1 MTITIITIILAIA
14 VVYLG
19 YEHFKLKSK
28 FYSLKR
34 NFDTLCN
41 HEISELIANV
51 SSLEQEA
58 GKSLNHRR
66 CLELIVNGYQEC
78 VSSDINQIK
87 EEVAKHDMAIEFLS
101 NGMRSDINWL
111 KEEVS
116 KHDMAIKYDRA
127 NEFLSNGMH
136 TK

>member
-1 MTITIITIILAIA
+1 MTITTITIILSIA

-28 FYSLKR
+28 FYSLKK
-34 NFDTLCN
+34 NFDTLRN

-58 GKSLNHRR
+58 GKSLNHRKY
-66 CLELIVNGYQEC
+66 LELVMNGYQDC
-78 VSSDINQIK
+78 VCSDINWIKEEVSKQDMAIESLSKDMLTVCSDINQIK
-87 EEVAKHDMAIEFLS
+87 I
-101 NGMRSDINWL
+101 

-116 KHDMAIKYDRA
+116 KYDRA
-127 NEFLSNGMH
+127 MEFLSNVML

>member
-1 MTITIITIILAIA
+1 MTITIITIILSIA
-14 VVYLG
+14 VIYLG

-28 FYSLKR
+28 FYSLKK
-34 NFDTLCN
+34 NFDTLRN

-87 EEVAKHDMAIEFLS
+87 I
-101 NGMRSDINWL
+101 

-116 KHDMAIKYDRA
+116 KYDSA
-127 NEFLSNGMH
+127 MEFLSNVML

>member
-1 MTITIITIILAIA
+1 MTITIITIILSIA

-34 NFDTLCN
+34 NFDTLRN

-58 GKSLNHRR
+58 GKSLNHRKY
-66 CLELIVNGYQEC
+66 LELVMNGYQDC
-78 VSSDINQIK
+78 VCSDINWIKEEVSKQDMVIESLSKGMLTVCSDINQIK
-87 EEVAKHDMAIEFLS
+87 I
-101 NGMRSDINWL
+101 

-116 KHDMAIKYDRA
+116 KYDRA
-127 NEFLSNGMH
+127 MEFLSNVML

>member
-1 MTITIITIILAIA
+1 MVITIITIILSIA

-34 NFDTLCN
+34 NFDTLRN

-58 GKSLNHRR
+58 GKSLNHRKY
-66 CLELIVNGYQEC
+66 LELVMNGYQDC
-78 VSSDINQIK
+78 VCSDINWIKEEVSKQDMAIESLSKDMLTVCSDINQIK
-87 EEVAKHDMAIEFLS
+87 I
-101 NGMRSDINWL
+101 

-116 KHDMAIKYDRA
+116 KYDRA
-127 NEFLSNGMH
+127 MEFLSNVML

>member
-1 MTITIITIILAIA
+1 MTITIITIILSIA

-28 FYSLKR
+28 FYSLKK
-34 NFDTLCN
+34 NFDTLRN

-87 EEVAKHDMAIEFLS
+87 EEVSKQDMAIESLS
-101 NGMRSDINWL
+101 KDMLTVCSDINQIKI

-116 KHDMAIKYDRA
+116 KYDRA
-127 NEFLSNGMH
+127 MEFLSNVML

>member
-1 MTITIITIILAIA
+1 MTITIITIILSIA

-58 GKSLNHRR
+58 GKSLNHRKY
-66 CLELIVNGYQEC
+66 LQFAMNGYQDC
-78 VSSDINQIK
+78 VCSDINWIKEEVSKQDMAIESLSKDMLTVCSDINQIK
-87 EEVAKHDMAIEFLS
+87 I
-101 NGMRSDINWL
+101 

-116 KHDMAIKYDRA
+116 KYDRA
-127 NEFLSNGMH
+127 MEFLSNVML

>member
-1 MTITIITIILAIA
+1 MTITIITIILSIA
-14 VVYLG
+14 VIYLG
-19 YEHFKLKSK
+19 YEHFKLKSN
-28 FYSLKR
+28 FYSLKK

-66 CLELIVNGYQEC
+66 CLELVMNGYQEC

-87 EEVAKHDMAIEFLS
+87 EEVSKHDMAIEFLS
-101 NGMRSDINWL
+101 KGMYSDINWL

-116 KHDMAIKYDRA
+116 KHDIAIKHDRA
-127 NEFLSNGMH
+127 IEFLLNDVL

>member
-1 MTITIITIILAIA
+1 MAITIITIILSIA
-14 VVYLG
+14 VIYLG

-28 FYSLKR
+28 FYSLKW
-34 NFDTLCN
+34 NFDTLRN

-87 EEVAKHDMAIEFLS
+87 EEVSKHDMAIEFLS
-101 NGMRSDINWL
+101 KGMYSDINWL
-111 KEEVS
+111 K
-116 KHDMAIKYDRA
+116 
-127 NEFLSNGMH
+127 
-136 TK
+136 

>member
-1 MTITIITIILAIA
+1 MTITIITIILSIA
-14 VVYLG
+14 VIYLG

-28 FYSLKR
+28 FYSLKK
-34 NFDTLCN
+34 NFDTFRN

-66 CLELIVNGYQEC
+66 CLELVMNGYQEC

-87 EEVAKHDMAIEFLS
+87 EEVSKQDMAIESLS
-101 NGMRSDINWL
+101 KDMLTVCSDINQIKI

-116 KHDMAIKYDRA
+116 KYDRA
-127 NEFLSNGMH
+127 MEFLSNVML

>member
-1 MTITIITIILAIA
+1 MTITIITIILSIA

-28 FYSLKR
+28 FYSLKK

-58 GKSLNHRR
+58 GKSLNHRKY
-66 CLELIVNGYQEC
+66 LELVMNGYQDC
-78 VSSDINQIK
+78 VCSDINWIKEEVSKQDMAIESLSKDMLTVCSDINQIK
-87 EEVAKHDMAIEFLS
+87 I
-101 NGMRSDINWL
+101 

-116 KHDMAIKYDRA
+116 KYDRA
-127 NEFLSNGMH
+127 MEFLSNVML

>member
-1 MTITIITIILAIA
+1 MTITIITIILSIA

-28 FYSLKR
+28 FYSLKK
-34 NFDTLCN
+34 NFDTLRN

-58 GKSLNHRR
+58 GKSLNHRKY
-66 CLELIVNGYQEC
+66 LELVMNGYQDCEC
-78 VSSDINQIK
+78 SDINQIQ
-87 EEVAKHDMAIEFLS
+87 EEVSKHDMAIECLS
-101 NGMRSDINWL
+101 KGMYSDINWL

-127 NEFLSNGMH
+127 NEFLSNGML

>member
-1 MTITIITIILAIA
+1 MTITIITIILSIA
-14 VVYLG
+14 VIYLG

-28 FYSLKR
+28 FYSLKK
-34 NFDTLCN
+34 NFDTLRN

-58 GKSLNHRR
+58 GTSLNHRKY
-66 CLELIVNGYQEC
+66 LELVMNGYQDC
-78 VSSDINQIK
+78 VCSDINWIKEEVSKQDMAIESLSKHMLTVCSDINQIK
-87 EEVAKHDMAIEFLS
+87 I
-101 NGMRSDINWL
+101 

-116 KHDMAIKYDRA
+116 KYDRA
-127 NEFLSNGMH
+127 MEFLSNVML

>member
-1 MTITIITIILAIA
+1 MTITIITIILSIA
-14 VVYLG
+14 VIYLG

-34 NFDTLCN
+34 NFDTLRN

-58 GKSLNHRR
+58 GKSLNHRKY
-66 CLELIVNGYQEC
+66 LELVMNGYQDC
-78 VSSDINQIK
+78 VCSDINWIKEEVSKQDMAIESLSKDMLTVCSDINQIK
-87 EEVAKHDMAIEFLS
+87 I
-101 NGMRSDINWL
+101 

-116 KHDMAIKYDRA
+116 KYDRA
-127 NEFLSNGMH
+127 MEFLSNVML

>member
-1 MTITIITIILAIA
+1 MAITIITIILAIA
-14 VVYLG
+14 IIYLG

-34 NFDTLCN
+34 NFDTLRN

-66 CLELIVNGYQEC
+66 GLELIVNGYQEC

>member
-1 MTITIITIILAIA
+1 MTIIIITIILSIA
-14 VVYLG
+14 VIYLG

-34 NFDTLCN
+34 NFDTLRN

-87 EEVAKHDMAIEFLS
+87 EEVSKHDMTIESLS
-101 NGMRSDINWL
+101 KDMLTVCSDINQIKI

-116 KHDMAIKYDRA
+116 KYDRA
-127 NEFLSNGMH
+127 MEFLSNVML

>member
-14 VVYLG
+14 IIYLG

-28 FYSLKR
+28 FYSLKK
-34 NFDTLCN
+34 NFDTLRN

-87 EEVAKHDMAIEFLS
+87 EEVSKHDMAIEFLS
-101 NGMRSDINWL
+101 KGMCSDINWL
-111 KEEVS
+111 KEEVA
-116 KHDMAIKYDRA
+116 KHDIAIKYDRA
-127 NEFLSNGMH
+127 NEFLSNGMLI
-136 TK
+136 K

>member
-1 MTITIITIILAIA
+1 MTITIITIILSIA

-28 FYSLKR
+28 FYSLKK

-58 GKSLNHRR
+58 GKSLNHRKY
-66 CLELIVNGYQEC
+66 LELVMNGYQDC
-78 VSSDINQIK
+78 VCSDRNWIKEEVSKQDMAIESLSKDMLTVCSDINQIK
-87 EEVAKHDMAIEFLS
+87 I
-101 NGMRSDINWL
+101 

-116 KHDMAIKYDRA
+116 KYDRA
-127 NEFLSNGMH
+127 MEFLSNVML

>member
-1 MTITIITIILAIA
+1 MTITIITIILSIA

-28 FYSLKR
+28 FYSLKK
-34 NFDTLCN
+34 NFDTLRN
-41 HEISELIANV
+41 HEISELIVNV

-87 EEVAKHDMAIEFLS
+87 EEVSKHDMAIEFLS
-101 NGMRSDINWL
+101 KGMLTVCSDINQIKI

-116 KHDMAIKYDRA
+116 KYDRA
-127 NEFLSNGMH
+127 MEFLSNVML

>member
-1 MTITIITIILAIA
+1 MTITIITIILSIA

-34 NFDTLCN
+34 NFDTLRN
-41 HEISELIANV
+41 HEISELIASV

-66 CLELIVNGYQEC
+66 CLELVMNGYQEC

-87 EEVAKHDMAIEFLS
+87 EEVSKHDMTIESLS
-101 NGMRSDINWL
+101 KDMLTVCSDINQIKI

-116 KHDMAIKYDRA
+116 KYDRA
-127 NEFLSNGMH
+127 MEFLSNVML